1 MPLLILQNA
10 NVFDGESEE
19 LLVGHHVLIEGDR
32 IREVSDTP
40 IAGSGADRLD
50 VNGAVVMPG
59 LIDAHVHAVD
69 WGASP
74 AELGNKPASYTAL
87 RAAQNLRKMLHRGF
101 TTVRDA
107 CGADFGLAAAACEGL
122 IESPRLFFVGKALSA
137 TGGHG
142 DFRDRGDDRYDDV
155 CACADRGLSV
165 IVDGEP
171 AVRQA
176 ARNELRKGAHAVK
189 IMASGGVASPTDP
202 IGNLQ
207 FSEAEIRAIVEE
219 ASFWG
224 AYVMA
229 HAYTAEAIARSVE
242 YGVRSIEH
250 ANLIDLDTAKLATE
264 KGAYVVP
271 TLVVYAAMHERGGE
285 IGMPNESLA
294 KVADVRS
301 AGLQSLEYLRQAKTP
316 TGFGTD
322 LFGDLQAEQL
332 REFVIRAEV
341 DANVDV
347 LRSATSINAR
357 LLGKEGELGCI
368 RPGAC
373 ADLLIVQGNPLEDI
387 SVLLNNDGQV
397 SHIMQAGRFVRQP

>member
-1 MPLLILQNA
+1 MSSLILQNA
-10 NVFDGESEE
+10 SVFDGESEQ
-19 LLVGHHVLIEGDR
+19 LLEHHHILIEGDR
-32 IREVSDTP
+32 IREVSDKP
-40 IAGSGADRLD
+40 ITSSGADKIDLRGD
-50 VNGAVVMPG
+50 VVMPG

-74 AELGNKPASYTAL
+74 AELDTKPASYTAL
-87 RAAQNLRKMLHRGF
+87 RAARNLQHMLHRGF

-107 CGADFGLAAAACEGL
+107 CGADFGLAAAANEGL

-142 DFRDRGDDRYDDV
+142 DFRERGDDRDGDL
-155 CACADRGLSV
+155 CCCGDRGLSV
-165 IVDGEP
+165 VVDGEP
-171 AVRQA
+171 AVRRA

-229 HAYTAEAIARSVE
+229 HAYTAEAIARSLE
-242 YGVRSIEH
+242 FGVRSIEH
-250 ANLIDLDTAKLATE
+250 GNLIDLETAKLATE
-264 KGAYVVP
+264 KEAYVVP
-271 TLVVYAAMHERGGE
+271 TLVVYSAMHERGKD
-285 IGMPNESLA
+285 IGMPEVSLA

-301 AGLQSLEYLRQAKTP
+301 AGLRSLEYLQEAGTR

-322 LFGDLQAEQL
+322 LFGDLQSEQL
-332 REFVIRAEV
+332 GEFLIRSEV
-341 DANVDV
+341 DDNVDV
-347 LRSATSINAR
+347 LRSATSINAS
-357 LLGKEGELGCI
+357 LLNMQGKLGCI
-368 RPGAC
+368 RPDAY
-373 ADLLIVQGNPLEDI
+373 ADLLIVQGNPLDDL
-387 SVLLNNDGQV
+387 SVLLNNDGEV
-397 SHIMQAGRFVRQP
+397 THIMRAGQFVRRP